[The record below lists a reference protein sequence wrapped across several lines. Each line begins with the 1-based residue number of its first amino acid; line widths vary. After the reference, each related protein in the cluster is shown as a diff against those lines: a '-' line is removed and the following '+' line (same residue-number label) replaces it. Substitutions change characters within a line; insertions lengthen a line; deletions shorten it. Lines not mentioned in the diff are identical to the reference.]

1 MELQPLKVGTSEH
14 LPVRVE
20 DPHTHILLVG
30 KSGTGK
36 STSLANWWEECCFP
50 NVCKMLIDPS
60 GTLSK
65 VCYSISKGRVHYC
78 SLDNPISC
86 NPMHL
91 PYREDDICDLLAEAI
106 NQVITRT
113 TQNLQMTVKMRGDF
127 DPAVKY
133 CLSKNRKSLL
143 SVRDYIE
150 INTKKSEAKDG
161 LLQRLNFIC
170 GDERMVKILC
180 GNNPIKI
187 GELIDKQ
194 ESFIMDCSAMSREK
208 MIFIGTLLSL
218 SIRNYFRFEK
228 PKTKYK
234 PCFVMIDECANFL
247 NQTFFEILREARKY
261 SLAVVL
267 STQDLAN
274 IPDALVRVMLNVGNI
289 VCYRIGYREASLIAR
304 ELGTT
309 PEVLQN
315 LDEYHCAY
323 MTFQSR
329 GVAKATS
336 PPVFR
341 KMEPQAASTS
351 KPHSIKWF
359 PLMPFEASQDD

>member
-1 MELQPLKVGTSEH
+1 MELQPLKVGTNEG

-20 DPHTHILLVG
+20 DPYTHILLVG

-36 STSLANWWEECCFP
+36 STALANWWEEYCYP
-50 NVCKMLIDPS
+50 NVSKTLIDPS
-60 GTLSK
+60 GMLSRD
-65 VCYSISKGRVHYC
+65 CYAISKGRAHYC
-78 SLDNPISC
+78 SLEHPISC

-91 PYREDDICDLLAEAI
+91 PYTEDDICDLLAEAI

-113 TQNLQMTVKMRGDF
+113 TQNQQLTVKMRGDF

-150 INTKKSEAKDG
+150 LHAKNSEAKDG
-161 LLQRLNFIC
+161 LLQRLNFIL
-170 GDERMVKILC
+170 GDTRMVKILC

-194 ESFIMDCSAMSREK
+194 ESFIMDCSAMSHEK
-208 MIFIGTLLSL
+208 LIFTGCLLAL
-218 SIRNYFRFEK
+218 SIRNYFRFERQE
-228 PKTKYK
+228 KYK
-234 PCFVMIDECANFL
+234 PCFVQIDECVNFL

-261 SLAVVL
+261 SLGVVL

-274 IPDALVRVMLNVGNI
+274 IPDAMVRVMLNVGNI
-289 VCYRIGYREASLIAR
+289 VCYRVGYREASLIAR
-304 ELGTT
+304 ALGTT

-315 LDEYHCAY
+315 LEKYHCAY
-323 MTFQSR
+323 LTFKSK
-329 GVAKATS
+329 GIAKATS
-336 PPVFR
+336 PPVF
-341 KMEPQAASTS
+341 KKLEIKAEPQS
-351 KPHSIKWF
+351 KPQGITWF
-359 PLMPFEASQDD
+359 PLEPLEA